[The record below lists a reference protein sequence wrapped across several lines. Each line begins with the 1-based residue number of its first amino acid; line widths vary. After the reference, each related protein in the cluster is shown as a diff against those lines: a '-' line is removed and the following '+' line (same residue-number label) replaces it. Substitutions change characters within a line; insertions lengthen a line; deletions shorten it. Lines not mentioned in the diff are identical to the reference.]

1 MVHFDPGKLQKN
13 HAGRQD
19 NMTPY
24 QKWNESTYLRRL
36 AGFAKASRSQKNTQ
50 RQPFCSVLLHSCNS
64 STLAVKAVQTAAQPR
79 LVIQGASSAVSS
91 QPSRISPEPF
101 TITKHQ
107 TAACLGL
114 LQPPQRVFV
123 LRSAARAGGEGVVS
137 VRHSTANKQESHA
150 G

>member
-1 MVHFDPGKLQKN
+1 MWTPASLRGISTQASCKKPCWTP
-13 HAGRQD
+13 RQHD
-19 NMTPY
+19 TISKTERVY
-24 QKWNESTYLRRL
+24 VSQT
-36 AGFAKASRSQKNTQ
+36 SRGICKSKQVAKNTE
-50 RQPFCSVLLHSCNS
+50 RQPFCSVLLHSCDS

-114 LQPPQRVFV
+114 PQPPQRVFV
-123 LRSAARAGGEGVVS
+123 LRSAARAGGRGW
-137 VRHSTANKQESHA
+137 
-150 G
+150 